1 MKYNSRK
8 TLIKQKNTEE
18 IHAKNKIIQE
28 YENMCSKNETTTKK
42 QKPQIKSITDN
53 GNRIQN
59 D

>member
-42 QKPQIKSITDN
+42 QKPQI
-53 GNRIQN
+53 
-59 D
+59 